1 MNNETLTFQ
10 NQEIKKDRHC
20 NENYFQQQD
29 HSLPLDPKKLNMHT
43 NNTDKETMD
52 LIKMLFLQLATHH
65 AISCPICKINKQI

>member
-1 MNNETLTFQ
+1 MNNETLAFQ

-29 HSLPLDPKKLNMHT
+29 HSSLLNQKKLNIHT

-52 LIKMLFLQLATHH
+52 LIKMLFFQLATPH
-65 AISCPICKINKQI
+65 AILCPLY